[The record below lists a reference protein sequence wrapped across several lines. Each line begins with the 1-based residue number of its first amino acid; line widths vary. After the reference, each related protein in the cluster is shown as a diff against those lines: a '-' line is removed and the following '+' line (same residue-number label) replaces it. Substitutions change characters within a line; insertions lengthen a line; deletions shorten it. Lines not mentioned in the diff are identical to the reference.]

1 VSSGF
6 ASLASETA
14 FFASS
19 VFLLY
24 QNQSDIF
31 INLTSFEGIASVL
44 GFSCVPN
51 FTILSLS
58 CKVLKSLPESLIY

>member
-31 INLTSFEGIASVL
+31 INLTLFEGIASVL
-44 GFSCVPN
+44 GLCF
-51 FTILSLS
+51 ILSLS
-58 CKVLKSLPESLIY
+58 CKVLKKSS